1 MSDEAVT
8 PALTAEEW
16 GDSSGSWIKRDAFE
30 LEWGNDG
37 ALDMYGPGFGFA
49 FGPEDSG
56 DLHALA
62 ALALHGQP
70 FGFTRGDVELV
81 RDCIGMEWDRGTR
94 DQCDQ
99 MERRLESLAARI
111 AALLPPEAS

>member
-1 MSDEAVT
+1 MTEATVA

-16 GDSSGSWIKRDAFE
+16 ADAIEDEPDTVLCMYSEAGSNC
-30 LEWGNDG
+30 LEGVDFI
-37 ALDMYGPGFGFA
+37 DHRP
-49 FGPEDSG
+49 
-56 DLHALA
+56 HVIA

-81 RDCIGMEWDRGTR
+81 RDCIGMEWDRG
-94 DQCDQ
+94 
-99 MERRLESLAARI
+99 ERGEMDALEKRLESLAARI